1 MIRRLSFG
9 QYVHKNSIIHSIDP
23 RLKIVYVIILSILVF
38 MIKNIYE
45 ILIFAIFV
53 FIVVLLAKIDFK
65 NYINNLRSFYLLF
78 IFVFL
83 MYVIFSRNN
92 LNQGLLT
99 IWRFL
104 MLISISMIL
113 TFSTT
118 VSSLIVAI
126 EKLSRP
132 LKLLGIKPRN
142 IALMISISIRFVPVM
157 FTNMERTKE
166 SMLARLA
173 NFRKLKHIKLFM
185 LVLLE
190 KMFKSASRLSDA
202 LHSRLYNENIES
214 QKVLKL
220 KPYDYLSIL
229 LVIFFVIIIY

>member
-53 FIVVLLAKIDFK
+53 FIGILLAKIDLK

-202 LHSRLYNENIES
+202 LHSRLYNEDIES

-220 KPYDYLSIL
+220 KSYDYLSIL

>member
-53 FIVVLLAKIDFK
+53 FIGILLAKIDLK

-78 IFVFL
+78 IFIFL

-202 LHSRLYNENIES
+202 LHSRLYNEDIES

-220 KPYDYLSIL
+220 KSYDYLSIL

>member
-53 FIVVLLAKIDFK
+53 FIGILLAKIDLK

-78 IFVFL
+78 IFIFL

-202 LHSRLYNENIES
+202 LHSRLYNEDIES

-220 KPYDYLSIL
+220 KSYDYLSIL
-229 LVIFFVIIIY
+229 LVIFFIIIIY